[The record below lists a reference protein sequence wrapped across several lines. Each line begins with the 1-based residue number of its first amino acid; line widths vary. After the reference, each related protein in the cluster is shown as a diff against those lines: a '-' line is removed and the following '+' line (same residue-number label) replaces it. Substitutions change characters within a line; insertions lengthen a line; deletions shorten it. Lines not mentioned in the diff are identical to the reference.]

1 MTVKIKRLTI
11 RSTATLPKGHPMT
24 KIRYRIFALNF
35 FAALI
40 NYGDRV
46 ALSVAAPFILEEFHF
61 QPAAWGLI
69 LSAFF
74 WTYSPFAFLGGL
86 LADRIGIRR
95 AYAVAMLVWSL
106 TIPLTA
112 SASSFAMFILVRL
125 LFGAGEGPQ
134 AAVSTKTMAT
144 WFPHRLTSTVLNM
157 AQSGTTIGPII
168 ATPAVVFLSLRFGWR
183 PAFIL
188 LGIVGLIWVG
198 VWLLVARDTPAK
210 HSGVDKAEL
219 AYITSDHAP
228 YAAGVPT
235 DATAAGEPAAQ
246 LTDQPHAEK
255 ATLREAIG
263 NKFVLSLAVGYFAYS
278 WILFM
283 FLTWYPTY
291 LVQARGATKADL
303 ASLATI
309 PWVTATVGLVG
320 GGLMADW
327 LGRRFGNVIAA
338 RKWVIVASLALTG
351 LCFGPSPYVK
361 SPTLGV
367 ALVSLA
373 TMFLLA
379 SWQYQ
384 AIIVA
389 VTPARLTGSV
399 AGFIQFVST
408 LAGIGA
414 PIAVGFI
421 VEGTGSYSSAFI
433 VGAVLALVSAVLI
446 ATMVRRP
453 REIPVAAAGVLNTGR
468 RV

>member
-1 MTVKIKRLTI
+1 M
-11 RSTATLPKGHPMT
+11 
-24 KIRYRIFALNF
+24 NF
-35 FAALI
+35 LAALI

-86 LADRIGIRR
+86 LADRVGIRR
-95 AYAVAMLVWSL
+95 AYAIAMLVWSL

-112 SASSFAMFILVRL
+112 SAWSFGAFIAVRL

-144 WFPHRLTSTVLNM
+144 WFPHRLTSTVLNL

-168 ATPAVVFLSLRFGWR
+168 ATPAVVFLSLQFGWR
-183 PAFIL
+183 TAFVL
-188 LGIVGLIWVG
+188 LGCVGLVWVG
-198 VWLLVARDTPAK
+198 VWWLVARDTPGQHPK
-210 HSGVDKAEL
+210 VDEAEL
-219 AYITSDHAP
+219 AYITADHEQETTEASSP
-228 YAAGVPT
+228 GQ
-235 DATAAGEPAAQ
+235 ATAGR
-246 LTDQPHAEK
+246 TS
-255 ATLREAIG
+255 LREAIG
-263 NKFVLSLAVGYFAYS
+263 NRYVIALAVGYFAYS
-278 WILFM
+278 WVLFM

-291 LVQARGATKADL
+291 LVQARGATKEDL

-309 PWVTATVGLVG
+309 PWVTATIGLIG
-320 GGLMADW
+320 GGLLADR
-327 LGRRFGNVIAA
+327 LGRRFGNVVAA

-351 LCFGPSPYVK
+351 LCFGPSPFVQ

-367 ALVSLA
+367 VLVSAA

-433 VGAVLALVSAVLI
+433 IGAALALISAVLI

-453 REIPVAAAGVLNTGR
+453 RQAVTSSPEAASAVA

>member
-1 MTVKIKRLTI
+1 LARFHHHPEGITVTRV
-11 RSTATLPKGHPMT
+11 
-24 KIRYRIFALNF
+24 RYKIFAMNF
-35 FAALI
+35 LAALI

-74 WTYSPFAFLGGL
+74 WTYSPFAFFGGL
-86 LADRIGIRR
+86 LADRVGIRR
-95 AYAVAMLVWSL
+95 AYLIAMLVWSL

-112 SASSFAMFILVRL
+112 SAWSFASFIVVRL

-168 ATPAVVFLSLRFGWR
+168 ATPAVVFLSLQFGWR
-183 PAFIL
+183 LAFVL
-188 LGIVGLIWVG
+188 LGIVGVIWVA
-198 VWLLVARDTPAK
+198 VWWFVARDTPGEHPK
-210 HSGVDKAEL
+210 VDEAER
-219 AYITSDHAP
+219 AYITADHGP
-228 YAAGVPT
+228 DT
-235 DATAAGEPAAQ
+235 TEERS
-246 LTDQPHAEK
+246 AEK
-255 ATLREAIG
+255 SGVGRSSLREAIG
-263 NKFVLSLAVGYFAYS
+263 NRYVIALAVGYFAYS

-291 LVQARGATKADL
+291 LVEARGATKEDL

-309 PWVTATVGLVG
+309 PWVTATIGLIG
-320 GGLMADW
+320 GGLLADR
-327 LGRRFGNVIAA
+327 LGRRIGNVIAT
-338 RKWVIVASLALTG
+338 RKWVIVASLVLTAV
-351 LCFGPSPYVK
+351 CFGPSPFVH
-361 SPTLGV
+361 SPALGV
-367 ALVSLA
+367 ALVSAA

-433 VGAVLALVSAVLI
+433 VGAALALVSAVLI

-453 REIPVAAAGVLNTGR
+453 RQAELTSPEPVDAVA